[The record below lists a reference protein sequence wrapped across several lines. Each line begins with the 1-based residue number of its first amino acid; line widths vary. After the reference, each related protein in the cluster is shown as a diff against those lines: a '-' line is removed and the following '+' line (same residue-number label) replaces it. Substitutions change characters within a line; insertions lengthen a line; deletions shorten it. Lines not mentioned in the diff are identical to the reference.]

1 MKNRQKY
8 IQIFT
13 TTTKKNDAYK
23 IAKTLV
29 NKKLSACVQITGPI
43 ESVYRWHGKI
53 EKSREFLCIIKTKMS
68 FNTKDSISN
77 RKKIE
82 IVISKE
88 KINHSIETKNDYTI
102 GKINN
107 RINSPDYWKTL
118 RFNKG

>member
-68 FNTKDSISN
+68 NY
-77 RKKIE
+77 KKVEKEIKIIHPYELPEIIALPIIE
-82 IVISKE
+82 GSQEYLEWINKE
-88 KINHSIETKNDYTI
+88 
-102 GKINN
+102 
-107 RINSPDYWKTL
+107 L
-118 RFNKG
+118 